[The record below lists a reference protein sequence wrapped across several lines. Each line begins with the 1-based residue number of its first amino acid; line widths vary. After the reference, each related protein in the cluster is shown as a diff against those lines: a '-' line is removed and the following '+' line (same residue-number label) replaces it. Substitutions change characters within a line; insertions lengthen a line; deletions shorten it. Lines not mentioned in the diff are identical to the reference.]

1 MLRAILID
9 STSSVDSCQNH
20 QEDEGA
26 VSSGIQNQIEETVR
40 LWNALCVRPVLVK
53 SFLDVPRRTFDTGLD
68 VRPERTSET
77 LRTSDERP
85 VLVETD
91 THGNSIKGVVLNIV
105 RVEHLTIRSRSVS
118 EKNTERVSS
127 SGRIQGRI

>member
-1 MLRAILID
+1 MRVL
-9 STSSVDSCQNH
+9 
-20 QEDEGA
+20 
-26 VSSGIQNQIEETVR
+26 
-40 LWNALCVRPVLVK
+40 LVK
-53 SFLDVPRRTFDTGLD
+53 SFLDVPRRTFDTGLYRKLREVGSYLD

-105 RVEHLTIRSRSVS
+105 RVEHLTIRSRYVS